1 CPTASAT
8 AGTTCSS
15 EKALSTLP
23 LGRPKWLIRIALPP
37 CLMISRIVGTTRSMR
52 VASVT
57 LPSCTGTLRSA
68 RSSTRLF
75 ENSIPSIVL
84 NALMTHVLRLGF
96 EVRYRAPSRNDR
108 ERFDGTQARP
118 HDRPSAPQS
127 ARPRD
132 GRALVHRRSRRRRP
146 RQRGARRAPLP
157 PRLLRRLPA
166 RPRRQ
171 QCRGGVPWP
180 EQAKR
185 GGGDHH
191 QLTESQLCEAS
202 EGERCACTTV
212 AEKHV
217 AARGTHVE
225 PAAPAAV

>member
-75 ENSIPSIVL
+75 EKSIPSIVL

-96 EVRYRAPSRNDR
+96 EVRYRAPSRNER

-127 ARPRD
+127 ARPR
-132 GRALVHRRSRRRRP
+132 GEPPLLHRRT
-146 RQRGARRAPLP
+146 RGARHPGRQ
-157 PRLLRRLPA
+157 RTRSLL
-166 RPRRQ
+166 
-171 QCRGGVPWP
+171 CR
-180 EQAKR
+180 
-185 GGGDHH
+185 
-191 QLTESQLCEAS
+191 
-202 EGERCACTTV
+202 
-212 AEKHV
+212 
-217 AARGTHVE
+217 
-225 PAAPAAV
+225 